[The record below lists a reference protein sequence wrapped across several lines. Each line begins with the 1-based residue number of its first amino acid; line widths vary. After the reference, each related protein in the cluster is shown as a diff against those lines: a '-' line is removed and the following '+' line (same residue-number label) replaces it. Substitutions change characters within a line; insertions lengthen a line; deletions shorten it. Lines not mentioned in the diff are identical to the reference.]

1 MAEHRLGKLRDEVA
15 RQHGLQ
21 VNPPYWQHYVHMDT
35 GQLHVAID
43 LQHAFSFILGNE
55 LIVTDRVT
63 MEQVGRLPA
72 PDDGPGATYKECSR
86 CGTYHKVGDG
96 IL

>member
-1 MAEHRLGKLRDEVA
+1 MTEHRLRVLPDDVA
-15 RQHGLQ
+15 RQHGLK
-21 VNPPYWQHYVHMDT
+21 VNPPYWQHYVHRDT

-43 LQHAFSFILGNE
+43 LESAFSFIVGSE

-72 PDDGPGATYKECSR
+72 PDDGPGATYQECSR
-86 CGTYHKVGDG
+86 CHKYHKVGDG